1 MKLTK
6 RTAVEIREALNS
18 KDLPGIATAYKE
30 KGLTFTRFIWDAY
43 HSIGHANTREIIA
56 RNNDVK
62 VVGEYPQAFPMLK
75 EDALGGTLQQVD
87 APKGEC
93 YSIIDGQY
101 WEVV

>member
-62 VVGEYPQAFPMLK
+62 VVGGYITDLKDSHIETMLK
-75 EDALGGTLQQVD
+75 VAFKDLQF
-87 APKGEC
+87 
-93 YSIIDGQY
+93 
-101 WEVV
+101 

>member
-18 KDLPGIATAYKE
+18 KDLPGIAAAYKG

-62 VVGEYPQAFPMLK
+62 VVGGYITDLKDSHIETMLK
-75 EDALGGTLQQVD
+75 VAFKDLQF
-87 APKGEC
+87 
-93 YSIIDGQY
+93 
-101 WEVV
+101 